1 MHSSC
6 HNLRV
11 YYEDTDSG
19 GVVYYANYL
28 RYLERARTE
37 LLRDLGYEQEKL
49 MHTDNIVFAVRSVT
63 IDYLKPAHLDDELC
77 IETIVQDVK
86 TRTILFN
93 QTVFH
98 GNCNSMKKKLAE
110 GLIKVVCLN
119 TETFKMTTIPKRIDR
134 SLKNGN

>member
-1 MHSSC
+1 MQSSC

-11 YYEDTDSG
+11 YYEDTDAG

-37 LLRDLGYEQEKL
+37 MLRKLGYEQKKL
-49 MHTDNIVFAVRSVT
+49 MHIDNIVFAVRSVT
-63 IDYLKPAHLDDELC
+63 IDYLKPAHLDDQIC
-77 IETIVQDVK
+77 IETIVQELQ
-86 TRTILFN
+86 TRTVLFN
-93 QTVFH
+93 QTVFL
-98 GNCNSMKKKLAE
+98 GNCKNKKKKLAE

-119 TETFKMTTIPKRIDR
+119 SQTFKMITIPKRIHR